1 MIRIV
6 VVIPALFCTAIAI
19 VAMGSAPSTAPATA
33 PSTQPAPK
41 PVPRLSPQDEAATFN
56 LPPGFRAQVV
66 ASEPMVEHP
75 VHVAFDPD
83 GRMWVAEMR
92 AYMPDTEGWGESK
105 PLGRVSVLEDTDG
118 DGRMDKSTVF
128 AEQLVLPRA
137 VGFAGDGVLIASPPN
152 LFFCRDTDGDG
163 KADTRETLLTD
174 AGTVGNP
181 ENSFNGLL
189 YNLDNWVYNANYE
202 QRMRHVGGDGGGGK
216 FEYEP
221 IPDLGQFGIGRDD
234 YGRMFFNTNSDHLR
248 GALVPPHYMSRNP
261 ASPGTLANAKIAT
274 DQTIFP
280 AHAATVN
287 RGYREGFLHPDGKLK
302 EFTAACSPWIYR
314 GDLFPPEFYGNAF
327 VAEATSNLVRRTVL
341 SEKNAKLT
349 AKNAYDGRE
358 FIASDYERFRPVNF
372 ATGPE
377 GALYVVDM
385 HHGLIQHKISITDYA
400 KTEYKKKNLQK
411 HLRTGRIFRIVPD
424 DKPTPVVKPAMS
436 KATTAQ
442 LVENLNHPNGWW
454 RDTAQQLLVERKDP
468 DAVAPLREMAS
479 GAASPVQRL
488 HALWTLEGIN
498 AIDNATLASA
508 LAAADAKV
516 RVSAIRIA
524 EPRAGD
530 QSIMADVMK
539 LKGDPSA
546 DVRLQFVLSMSGQQQ
561 DGAVADVLREH
572 GGDNMLRE
580 AAISGMAG
588 REIDLIERLLNDP
601 AWATASDAH
610 HDVICDVARAVTRRF
625 DGKEM
630 LRLAELI
637 GAQPPQRQWQ
647 QLAMLEAIPA
657 VKKDDFGSEKPIDV
671 AVKPAAVDVMKASTN
686 KTIAT
691 GSKKVAA
698 LFMWPGKPVPPR
710 PKPAPLTARQK
721 ELFEIGRQQYALV
734 CAQCHQPDGM
744 GAPGKAPRLR
754 NSPWAL
760 GPDKRLIRIVLHGL
774 RGPIKVDDT
783 VWNLDMPSWAA
794 MTDEQIAG
802 VLTYVRREWG
812 HEAPAV
818 SEADVHSIR
827 DWNQARKD
835 GWTEAELLQV
845 R

>member
-1 MIRIV
+1 MISKFS
-6 VVIPALFCTAIAI
+6 LFVFAAVLACTA
-19 VAMGSAPSTAPATA
+19 VVSSSSAPSTAPA
-33 PSTQPAPK
+33 SQPAVSTPAT
-41 PVPRLSPQDEAATFN
+41 VPLLTPEAEAATFN
-56 LPPGFRAQVV
+56 LPAGFRAEVV

-75 VHVAFDPD
+75 VHIAFDSD

-92 AYMPDTEGWGESK
+92 AYMPDTEGWGENK

-128 AEQLVLPRA
+128 ADKLVLPRA
-137 VGFAGDGVLIASPPN
+137 VAFAGDGVLIASPPH
-152 LFFCRDTDGDG
+152 LFYCRDTDGDG
-163 KADTRETLLTD
+163 KADTREHLLDD
-174 AGTVGNP
+174 AGTIGNP

-189 YNLDNWVYNANYE
+189 YGLDNWIYNANYE
-202 QRMRHVGGDGGGGK
+202 KRMRHLGRGK
-216 FEYEP
+216 FAYEP
-221 IPDLGQFGIGRDD
+221 VPDLGQFGIGRDD
-234 YGRMFFNTNSDHLR
+234 FGRMFFNTNSDYLR
-248 GALVPPHYMSRNP
+248 GSLVPPHYMSRNKM
-261 ASPGTLANAKIAT
+261 SPGTLANTRIAN
-274 DQTIFP
+274 DQAVFP
-280 AHAATVN
+280 AHAATLN
-287 RGYREGFLHPDGKLK
+287 RGYRPEFVHPDGKLK
-302 EFTAACSPWIYR
+302 AFTAACSPIVYR
-314 GDLFPPEFYGNAF
+314 GDLFPPEYYGNAF
-327 VAEATSNLVRRTVL
+327 VAEATSNLVRRAVFT
-341 SEKNAKLT
+341 EKDAALT
-349 AKNAYDGRE
+349 AKNAYEGRE
-358 FIASDYERFRPVNF
+358 FIASNYERFRPVNF

-385 HHGLIQHKISITDYA
+385 HHGLIQHKISITEYA
-400 KTEYKKKNLQK
+400 RENYKAKKLNK

-424 DKPTPVVKPAMS
+424 DNPTPVVKPNMS
-436 KATTAQ
+436 KATSAQ
-442 LVENLNHPNGWW
+442 LVQHLKHPNGWW
-454 RDTAQQLLVERKDP
+454 RDTAQQLLVERKDAAIVP
-468 DAVAPLREMAS
+468 ALKELATR
-479 GAASPVQRL
+479 GATPVHRL
-488 HALWTLEGIN
+488 HALWTLEGLN
-498 AIDNATLASA
+498 AIDGPTVAAA
-508 LAAADAKV
+508 LADEDAKV
-516 RVSAIRIA
+516 RANAVRIA
-524 EPRAGD
+524 EPRLGE
-530 QSIMADVMK
+530 QSVLADVLK
-539 LKGDPSA
+539 LKDDASP
-546 DVRLQFVLSMSGQQQ
+546 DVQLQFVLTMSSARQ
-561 DGAVADVLREH
+561 DDAVAHVLANH
-572 GGDNMLRE
+572 SADYKLRE
-580 AAISGMAG
+580 AAVSGLAR
-588 REIDLIERLLNDP
+588 REIDFIERLLGDVQ
-601 AWATASDAH
+601 WQTSSDARQ
-610 HDVICDVARAVTRRF
+610 DVFTDVARAVTRRY

-637 GAQPPQRQWQ
+637 GLQPAERQWQ

-671 AVKPAAVDVMKASTN
+671 PAKPAVVDVLSSSKHKTLAS
-686 KTIAT
+686 

-710 PKPAPLTARQK
+710 PKPVPLNARQK

-783 VWNLDMPSWAA
+783 IWNLDMPSWAA

-818 SEADVHSIR
+818 SEADVQSIR

-835 GWTEAELLQV
+835 GWTEAELLLI

>member
-1 MIRIV
+1 MVRILSPLLLLAV
-6 VVIPALFCTAIAI
+6 AVI
-19 VAMGSAPSTAPATA
+19 AMAASVPSSPSTV
-33 PSTQPAPK
+33 PSTQPATQ
-41 PVPRLSPQDEAATFN
+41 PVPLLTPEEELATFN
-56 LPPGFRAQVV
+56 LPPGYRAEVV
-66 ASEPMVEHP
+66 AAEPMVEHP
-75 VHVAFDPD
+75 VHIAFDPD

-92 AYMPDTEGWGESK
+92 AYMPDTEGWGENK
-105 PLGRVSVLEDTDG
+105 PLCRVSVLEDTDG

-128 AEQLVLPRA
+128 ADKLVLARA

-163 KADTRETLLTD
+163 KADTREQLLDD

-189 YNLDNWVYNANYE
+189 YGLDNWIYNANYE
-202 QRMRHVGGDGGGGK
+202 KRMRYAGNGK

-234 YGRMFFNTNSDHLR
+234 YGRFFFNTNSDHLR
-248 GALVPPHYMSRNP
+248 GSLVPPHYMSQNRT
-261 ASPGTLANAKIAT
+261 SPGTLANTRIAT
-274 DQTIFP
+274 DQKIFP

-302 EFTAACSPWIYR
+302 EFTAACSPIVYR
-314 GDLFPPEFYGNAF
+314 GDLMPELYGNVF
-327 VAEATSNLVRRTVL
+327 VAEATSNLVRRAVL
-341 SEKNAKLT
+341 TEEDAALT
-349 AKNAYDGRE
+349 AKNAYDNRE
-358 FIASDYERFRPVNF
+358 FIASNYERFRPVNF

-385 HHGLIQHKISITDYA
+385 HHGLIQHKISITEYA
-400 KTEYKKKNLQK
+400 RENYKAKQLNK

-424 DKPTPVVKPAMS
+424 GKPTPVAKPAMS
-436 KATTAQ
+436 KATSAQ
-442 LVENLNHPNGWW
+442 LVEHLKHPNGWW
-454 RDTAQQLLVERKDP
+454 RDTAQQLLVERA
-468 DAVAPLREMAS
+468 DASIVTTLTELAKS
-479 GAASPVQRL
+479 GTSPVHQL
-488 HALWTLEGIN
+488 HALWTLAGMKANVPLE
-498 AIDNATLASA
+498 SA
-508 LAAADAKV
+508 LADADAKV
-516 RVSAIRIA
+516 RANAIRLA
-524 EPRAGD
+524 EPRLGD
-530 QSIMADVMK
+530 ESVLASVLK
-539 LKGDPSA
+539 LKDDAAA
-546 DVRLQFVLSMSGQQQ
+546 DVRLQFVLTMSAAKQ
-561 DGAVADVLREH
+561 DAAVADVLREH
-572 GGDNMLRE
+572 GDNHMLRE
-580 AAISGMAG
+580 AAVSGLAG
-588 REIDLIERLLNDP
+588 REIDFLERLL
-601 AWATASDAH
+601 ADAQWQTSSKGR
-610 HDVICDVARAVTRRF
+610 HDVFTDVARAVTRRY
-625 DGKEM
+625 DGKEV

-637 GAQPPQRQWQ
+637 GAQPPERQWQ

-657 VKKDDFGSEKPIDV
+657 VKKDDFGSDKPIDV
-671 AVKPAAVDVMKASTN
+671 PAKPAAVDVLAASTH
-686 KTIAT
+686 KTLAN

-698 LFMWPGKPVPPR
+698 LFTWPGKPVPPR
-710 PKPAPLTARQK
+710 PKPVPLNARQK
-721 ELFEIGRQQYALV
+721 ELFEIGRKQYALV

-783 VWNLDMPSWAA
+783 VWNLDIPSWAA

-812 HEAPAV
+812 HEAPPV
-818 SEADVHSIR
+818 NEADFQSIR

-835 GWTEAELLQV
+835 GWTEAELLQI